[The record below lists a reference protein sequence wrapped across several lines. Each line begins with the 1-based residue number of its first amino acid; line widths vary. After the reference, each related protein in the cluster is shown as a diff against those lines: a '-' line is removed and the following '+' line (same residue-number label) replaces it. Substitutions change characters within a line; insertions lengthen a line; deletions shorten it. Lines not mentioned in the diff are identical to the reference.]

1 MKRMIDWLLQKQLER
16 NRRRAIRALL
26 LSYQKVM
33 ETSMVEGGV
42 RKCH

>member
-1 MKRMIDWLLQKQLER
+1 MKRIIDWLLQKQLER
-16 NRRRAIRALL
+16 NRRREIRALL

-42 RKCH
+42 RECQ